1 MRSFHIIVISL
12 AVLASASAFDLFDDL
27 EDISFMPV
35 EPSLLTSRIIGG
47 KNATFNDFPYQ
58 AGLLMNKSGSG
69 SWCGGVLISD
79 KYVLTA
85 AHCAKGA
92 DYIDVYLGAK
102 EIRNLEEEGRLN
114 LRVNA
119 SNIVVHAAYNA
130 TDIRNDIAILK
141 LPQTVNISEQIKP
154 VDLPSY
160 SDAAQDFSG
169 RSVIASGWGRTNDE
183 PGSTISPVLRYAEV
197 FVQPESV
204 CRYYFGQ
211 YILSS
216 NICTETA
223 YGQGI
228 CNGDSGGPVVIQRGE
243 KRTLLGLSSFVSS
256 RGCVKCWPSVFVRVS
271 YFLDWIAQH
280 SDIQISL

>member
-85 AHCAKGA
+85 AHCAKGYVMNLLTMKFGYNLQKQTNKNSFFSA

-141 LPQTVNISEQIKP
+141 LPQTVNISGMK
-154 VDLPSY
+154 
-160 SDAAQDFSG
+160 F
-169 RSVIASGWGRTNDE
+169 
-183 PGSTISPVLRYAEV
+183 
-197 FVQPESV
+197 
-204 CRYYFGQ
+204 
-211 YILSS
+211 
-216 NICTETA
+216 
-223 YGQGI
+223 
-228 CNGDSGGPVVIQRGE
+228 
-243 KRTLLGLSSFVSS
+243 
-256 RGCVKCWPSVFVRVS
+256 
-271 YFLDWIAQH
+271 
-280 SDIQISL
+280 